1 MSEVKRYKLLQDV
14 RYDDGAFV
22 IPAGQV
28 VIREADY
35 DVLRDERDRLALDLR
50 KRIWLL
56 HGSRMNHLLYG
67 DDGRMDCNVCLR
79 EYAGA
84 TLEQCYEW
92 EIADACALVAKAAL
106 TPAGGQD
113 EHK

>member
-1 MSEVKRYKLLQDV
+1 MSKWCGDENCLQCADKEPDPYV
-14 RYDDGAFV
+14 HL
-22 IPAGQV
+22 P
-28 VIREADY
+28 REDY
-35 DVLRDERDRLALDLR
+35 NALRDERDRLALDLK

-106 TPAGGQD
+106 TPAGGQ
-113 EHK
+113 E